1 MYTHLKFALAG
12 SVTSSDSG
20 HSTQTSG
27 STDVC
32 MPPGASPPPPLHLR
46 RHSVLQPP
54 GSVFLLR
61 TYLFILPLLFTLQLF
76 LYIISGLSDWKPS
89 YIFVKHTN
97 DGIVDQLRADKTTT
111 CLQHERCPN
120 GSQTAPFR

>member
-1 MYTHLKFALAG
+1 MYTHLKFVLAG

-54 GSVFLLR
+54 G
-61 TYLFILPLLFTLQLF
+61 TNLFAHLFYF
-76 LYIISGLSDWKPS
+76 
-89 YIFVKHTN
+89 TN
-97 DGIVDQLRADKTTT
+97 FT
-111 CLQHERCPN
+111 
-120 GSQTAPFR
+120 

>member
-1 MYTHLKFALAG
+1 MYTHLKFVLAG

-54 GSVFLLR
+54 GNYFIHTVIIPIFHFL
-61 TYLFILPLLFTLQLF
+61 IIII
-76 LYIISGLSDWKPS
+76 IISGLSNWKPS
-89 YIFVKHTN
+89 YIFVKYAD
-97 DGIVDQLRADKTTT
+97 DGII
-111 CLQHERCPN
+111 N
-120 GSQTAPFR
+120 

>member
-1 MYTHLKFALAG
+1 MYTHLKFVLAG

-54 GSVFLLR
+54 GNLY
-61 TYLFILPLLFTLQLF
+61 THLFSFTNF
-76 LYIISGLSDWKPS
+76 
-89 YIFVKHTN
+89 T
-97 DGIVDQLRADKTTT
+97 
-111 CLQHERCPN
+111 
-120 GSQTAPFR
+120 

>member
-1 MYTHLKFALAG
+1 MYTHLKFVLAG

-54 GSVFLLR
+54 GKFLI
-61 TYLFILPLLFTLQLF
+61 YF
-76 LYIISGLSDWKPS
+76 LYISLILII
-89 YIFVKHTN
+89 IF
-97 DGIVDQLRADKTTT
+97 
-111 CLQHERCPN
+111 
-120 GSQTAPFR
+120 

>member
-54 GSVFLLR
+54 GSICFL
-61 TYLFILPLLFTLQLF
+61 TFILQIYLCFNCYF
-76 LYIISGLSDWKPS
+76 LYC
-89 YIFVKHTN
+89 Y
-97 DGIVDQLRADKTTT
+97 
-111 CLQHERCPN
+111 
-120 GSQTAPFR
+120 